1 MSTTRTPRAFKL
13 TLPQVVVS
21 VQDSIKLRQWMRQ
34 EIATKREA
42 YYETYA
48 KSVQQAGG
56 VAEAKKDWLKA
67 NVKTREVAGSLPST
81 AEEVQRIVIQFFIP
95 GYTAF
100 GKKVESI
107 QGMEFKKESK
117 STRIPVEATQ
127 ALAAFAAAFPYIL
140 LSGMNQQVPPTIE
153 ELTQRVKSVIPE
165 AGFSKVLFPGVDLT
179 LHMENFK
186 EWLSTNGGMV
196 FVGKEE
202 EVLTLAQSVVDALE
216 AEYAPVDA
224 VDADD
229 DDDDEEE
236 IGEKEETPSADGEA
250 TAPVVAEDEAFE

>member
-34 EIATKREA
+34 EISAKRES
-42 YYETYA
+42 YYEAYA
-48 KSVQQAGG
+48 KGVQAQGG
-56 VAEAKKDWLKA
+56 VAESKKEWLKA
-67 NVKTREVAGSLPST
+67 NVKARDVVGTLPST
-81 AEEVQRIVIQFFIP
+81 PEEVQRIVVQFFIP
-95 GYTAF
+95 GYSAF

-107 QGMEFKKESK
+107 QAMEFKKESK

-140 LSGMNQQVPPTIE
+140 LSGMNQAVPPTIE

-196 FVGKEE
+196 FAGKEE

-216 AEYAPVDA
+216 AEYAPDVDG
-224 VDADD
+224 DDKD
-229 DDDDEEE
+229 DDDDEDE
-236 IGEKEETPSADGEA
+236 IGENEETPSADG
-250 TAPVVAEDEAFE
+250 TTPPVVAEDEAFE